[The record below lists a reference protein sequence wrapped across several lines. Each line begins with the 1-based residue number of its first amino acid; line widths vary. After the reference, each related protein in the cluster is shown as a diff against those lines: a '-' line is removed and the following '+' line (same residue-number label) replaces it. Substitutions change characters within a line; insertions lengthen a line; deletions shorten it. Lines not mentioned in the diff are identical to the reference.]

1 MSVVVMV
8 MTMAVAAVAMAVA
21 AAVLAA
27 LEADLPTSNIK
38 VILMTYLKQTFLVW
52 VQYW

>member
-1 MSVVVMV
+1 MVVMV
-8 MTMAVAAVAMAVA
+8 MMMAVAAMAMAVAVA